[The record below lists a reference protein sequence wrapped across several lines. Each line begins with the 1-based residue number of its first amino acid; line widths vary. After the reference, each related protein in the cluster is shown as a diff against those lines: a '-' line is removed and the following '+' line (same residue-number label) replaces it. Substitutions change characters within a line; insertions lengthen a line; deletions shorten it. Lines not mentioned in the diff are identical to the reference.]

1 MLRHAY
7 DKLQS
12 SSHGQATDNVLIECF
27 CLHARNLLDFFRD
40 QKHSNYAVAREFTTA
55 SYNPFDGTNPK
66 SSGGLY
72 GKLNDQIT
80 HLSYRR
86 TNNPAAKIGPDE
98 RAFLKNLIEKEID
111 NFSNHIDAAYRP
123 LWKVQAEAPVSP
135 RWVRVAQRAHLT
147 LRPLERLALSDSS
160 GTHQTDDSF
169 SLCSVRPRSMPVLT
183 RMTSR

>member
-1 MLRHAY
+1 MIRKNDIISEHLPYEIHMLRHAY

-12 SSHGQATDNVLIECF
+12 SSHGQATDNGLIECF

-98 RAFLKNLIEKEID
+98 RVFLKNLIEKEID
-111 NFSNHIDAAYRP
+111 NFSNHVDGAYRP
-123 LWKVQAEAPVSP
+123 LWKVQAEAPVSTP
-135 RWVRVAQRAHLT
+135 VG
-147 LRPLERLALSDSS
+147 PS
-160 GTHQTDDSF
+160 GT
-169 SLCSVRPRSMPVLT
+169 
-183 RMTSR
+183 TSTPHITTVGATGPIGC